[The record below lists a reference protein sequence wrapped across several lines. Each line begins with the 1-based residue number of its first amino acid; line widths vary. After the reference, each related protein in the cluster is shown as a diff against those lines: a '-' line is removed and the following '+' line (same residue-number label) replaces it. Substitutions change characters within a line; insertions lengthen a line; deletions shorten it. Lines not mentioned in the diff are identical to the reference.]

1 MVFSYFNW
9 FEGGWFLVKILD
21 QLTRIEAF
29 PRLADNWEE
38 DTWGISVSVCQQHFV
53 FSIPSDSPQNVINFN
68 VLNLNDDALRVE
80 SLNMFNLTQRVIFQN
95 KKVDQKHFGITL
107 PASISFL
114 TLYSLHIQHTN
125 IILKYKP
132 WCVGCEMWWQF
143 CPNCQNDR
151 LYAAWITIRV
161 STVTAVSQLPVRL
174 SAPFINP
181 GHGLCS
187 S

>member
-1 MVFSYFNW
+1 M
-9 FEGGWFLVKILD
+9 VKILD

-38 DTWGISVSVCQQHFV
+38 DTWGISVSVRQQHFV

-125 IILKYKP
+125 IRLKYKP
-132 WCVGCEMWWQF
+132 WCGGLWDVMTVLSELSKWQVVCCVDHYSCF
-143 CPNCQNDR
+143 YSHCS
-151 LYAAWITIRV
+151 ITTASTTV
-161 STVTAVSQLPVRL
+161 STVHQPRSWTV
-174 SAPFINP
+174 
-181 GHGLCS
+181 
-187 S
+187 